1 MSDAAVQ
8 ELKEQFGSLSI
19 GQSNCS
25 RRCTGEEK
33 ELDIK
38 NLNKYQKQAYHD
50 ICELLKQG
58 TKSIIT
64 IDAPSGNG
72 KTFLLCTVAVK
83 YQKPV
88 KVIIFRKDQ
97 ASELSLKKV
106 QSYTFLSFC
115 MHHFDLLYHQ
125 ALEMFR
131 KLDKDKI
138 RELYKL
144 IVYSKRF
151 VAEDTSVLILD
162 IYTIPSPAML
172 LLLYILSLKHNLHL
186 IFAGDA
192 MQLQPINKSVLHK
205 ESNYYIIQILKDLT
219 ISNLSENMRICD
231 TEFKKKVTRF
241 YELLRQV
248 QPAGNVP
255 FNYKLRYHLYT
266 QFRSKYFTEESFDTV
281 YIAQTHRN
289 ITRRLY
295 RFIEH
300 LKSTGTTYYEA
311 PFRFGQ
317 NDIEVP
323 LHSRKNK
330 YFPTL
335 LLVPGYKYIYVT
347 EAGVHHAVLLE
358 DILFENNEIQGLKI
372 SFLKD
377 KNRVEIIRRVN
388 LNYYQILP
396 DYRNWLYKTS
406 KIYDKN
412 DISQFPLRPYTL
424 TYHAT
429 LGRTIDK
436 EQVELSTECVY
447 ANFLYIGLC
456 SVRHGSDIHKIHDER
471 DLTGYLMTEYMETL
485 SLKKNSEKYY
495 YRCHL
500 DKREIYQYIVNNQN
514 SEDLD
519 NIEWTTMNDIH
530 QFEKSQIDYIR
541 IKRSEY
547 EKSNKKVDTPFMQ
560 ITEFVKENPQVI
572 LNTIEMAPIDDYSN
586 KEKKKKKKKQQQQQQ
601 QEDKKYKESDALRY
615 LRDKYDLWVDNKE
628 KDLQK

>member
-19 GQSNCS
+19 GQSNCT
-25 RRCTGEEK
+25 RCTGEEK

-50 ICELLKQG
+50 ICELLKQK

-72 KTFLLCTVAVK
+72 KTFLLCTMAVK
-83 YQKPV
+83 YQKSV

-97 ASELSLKKV
+97 ASEISLKNV
-106 QSYTFLSFC
+106 QSYTFVSFC

-125 ALEMFR
+125 ALQMFR
-131 KLDKDKI
+131 TLDKDKI
-138 RELYKL
+138 GELYKL
-144 IVYSKRF
+144 IVYSKKF

-192 MQLQPINKSVLHK
+192 MQLQPINKSALHK

-231 TEFKKKVTRF
+231 TEFKKKVARF
-241 YELLRQV
+241 YELLQQV

-255 FNYKLRYHLYT
+255 LNYKLRYHLYT
-266 QFRSKYFTEESFDTV
+266 QFRPKYFTEERFDTI

-295 RFIEH
+295 RFVEH
-300 LKSTGTTYYEA
+300 LKSTGTAYYEV
-311 PFRFGQ
+311 PFRFGTG
-317 NDIEVP
+317 DTKLP
-323 LHSRKNK
+323 LHSPKNK

-335 LLVPGYKYIYVT
+335 LLVRGYKYIYVT
-347 EAGVHHAVLLE
+347 GAGVHHNVLLE
-358 DILFENNEIQGLKI
+358 DILFKNNEIEGLKI

-377 KNRVEIIRRVN
+377 KNRVKTISRVN

-396 DYRNWLYKTS
+396 DYRNWLYQTS
-406 KIYDKN
+406 RIHDKN

-429 LGRTIDK
+429 LGRTID
-436 EQVELSTECVY
+436 EDQVELSTECVY

-456 SVRHGSDIHKIHDER
+456 SVRHESDIHKIHDER
-471 DLTGYLMTEYMETL
+471 NLTGYLMTEYMETL
-485 SLKKNSEKYY
+485 SLNKDSEKYY

-500 DKREIYQYIVNNQN
+500 DKGEIYQYIVNNKN

-519 NIEWTTMNDIH
+519 NIKWTTMNDIH
-530 QFEKSQIDYIR
+530 QFEKSQIDFIR

-547 EKSNKKVDTPFMQ
+547 ENSNKKVDTPFMQ
-560 ITEFVKENPQVI
+560 IAEFVKENPQVI
-572 LNTIEMAPIDDYSN
+572 LNTIEMAPVDNVGNYSN
-586 KEKKKKKKKQQQQQQ
+586 KEKEKKKRKQQQ
-601 QEDKKYKESDALRY
+601 ENKKYKESEALRY
-615 LRDKYDLWVDNKE
+615 LRDQYDLWVDKKE

>member
-8 ELKEQFGSLSI
+8 ELKKQFGSLSI
-19 GQSNCS
+19 GQSNCTG
-25 RRCTGEEK
+25 CTGEEK
-33 ELDIK
+33 ELDMK

-50 ICELLKQG
+50 ICELLKQE
-58 TKSIIT
+58 TKSIIA

-72 KTFLLCTVAVK
+72 KTFLLCTLAVK

-97 ASELSLKKV
+97 ASELSLKNI
-106 QSYTFLSFC
+106 QSYTFVSFC

-125 ALEMFR
+125 ALKMFR
-131 KLDKDKI
+131 TIDKDKI

-144 IVYSKRF
+144 IVYSKKF

-186 IFAGDA
+186 VFAGDA

-219 ISNLSENMRICD
+219 ISNLSKNMRICD
-231 TEFKKKVTRF
+231 TEFKKKVARF
-241 YELLRQV
+241 YELLQQV

-255 FNYKLRYHLYT
+255 LNYKLRYHLYT
-266 QFRSKYFTEESFDTV
+266 QFRPKYFTEENFDTI

-300 LKSTGTTYYEA
+300 LKSTGTTYYEV
-311 PFRFGQ
+311 PFRFGLD
-317 NDIEVP
+317 DIELP

-358 DILFENNEIQGLKI
+358 DILFENKKIEGLKI
-372 SFLKD
+372 SFLND
-377 KNRVEIIRRVN
+377 KNRVKTIRRVK

-396 DYRNWLYKTS
+396 DYRNWLYQTS
-406 KIYDKN
+406 MIHDKN

-436 EQVELSTECVY
+436 GQVELSTECVY

-456 SVRHGSDIHKIHDER
+456 SVRHDSDIHKIHDER

-485 SLKKNSEKYY
+485 SLKKDSEKYY
-495 YRCHL
+495 YRCYL
-500 DKREIYQYIVNNQN
+500 DKGEIHRYIVNNEN
-514 SEDLD
+514 SQHLD

-530 QFEKSQIDYIR
+530 QFEKSQIDFIR

-547 EKSNKKVDTPFMQ
+547 EKSNKKEDTPFMQ
-560 ITEFVKENPQVI
+560 IAEFVKENPHVI
-572 LNTIEMAPIDDYSN
+572 LKTIEMAPVD
-586 KEKKKKKKKQQQQQQ
+586 KKKKKKKKQE
-601 QEDKKYKESDALRY
+601 QENKKYEEPDALRY
-615 LRDKYDLWVDNKE
+615 LRHKYDLWLDKKGLIE